1 MRHGSAWQDQ
11 LATVLATKL
20 SKIAQTP
27 SCDPAGTFAY
37 RGNHVM
43 RSHLALL
50 ALAPLGASLAG
61 CMSERAAL
69 PPVQLAALTPPGA
82 VGPGGVTPMAVPPP
96 PPYFPPGPERDREWL
111 KLAPSAQINDPE
123 LRRTVI
129 DYPTKEKPGTI
140 IVSTAEKRLYFVMA
154 GGQAMRYPVSVGK
167 EGASWSGTA
176 NVDRKMEWPDWN
188 PPKEMLARKPEL
200 PTRLEGGPLNP
211 IGARSLFLAQN
222 GKDTLFRI
230 HGTNEPEKIGQS
242 VSSGCI
248 RMLNEDAMD
257 LYTRVP
263 IGTKV
268 VVL

>member
-1 MRHGSAWQDQ
+1 M
-11 LATVLATKL
+11 ATKL
-20 SKIAQTP
+20 GTITQPP
-27 SCDPAGTFAY
+27 SNDPTGVSAHWGS
-37 RGNHVM
+37 HVM
-43 RSHLALL
+43 RFHLALL
-50 ALAPLGASLAG
+50 ALGPLAVSLGA
-61 CMSERAAL
+61 CVSERAER
-69 PPVQLAALTPPGA
+69 PPGQLAALTPPTSA
-82 VGPGGVTPMAVPPP
+82 GGVTPMVIPPS

-111 KLAPSAQINDPE
+111 KLAPTAAVDPA
-123 LRRTVI
+123 LAKTIV
-129 DYPTKEKPGTI
+129 DYPSKEKPGTI
-140 IVSTAEKRLYFVMA
+140 IVSTAEKRLYLVMA

-188 PPKEMLARKPEL
+188 PPKEMLERKPEL
-200 PTRLEGGPLNP
+200 PKRLEGGPLNP

-230 HGTNEPEKIGQS
+230 HGTNEPDKIGQS

-257 LYTRVP
+257 LYNRVP